1 MPVAS
6 HAVVHRPLKLSP
18 AKSGSIHPTILPLS
32 PFHSGGFLRG
42 FLPSHRAAEKRPKGK
57 KRPAEEGFP
66 PPDKGRLHIVWVGG
80 GPAHLGVDF
89 SKTGSFHD
97 PNPNRGRVTSGMPD
111 GRPPPEASLDPFSA
125 SPTGSDRS
133 ARQTLAPQPSPGR
146 NHPPRHAPP
155 TS

>member
-6 HAVVHRPLKLSP
+6 HAVALRPSELSP
-18 AKSGSIHPTILPLS
+18 AKNESIHPTIHPLS

-42 FLPSHRAAEKRPKGK
+42 FLPSHRAAEKRPKDK

-66 PPDKGRLHIVWVGG
+66 PPDKGRLHTAWVGG
-80 GPAHLGVDF
+80 GPDHLGGDF
-89 SKTGSFHD
+89 SKTGPFHD
-97 PNPNRGRVTSGMPD
+97 PNPNRGRVTSGMPVD
-111 GRPPPEASLDPFSA
+111 RPLPEAPLDPFSA

-133 ARQTLAPQPSPGR
+133 VRQTPTLPPLTGRSHLPQR
-146 NHPPRHAPP
+146 VPR